1 MTDSDENTIAKFV
14 QKKGAIGV
22 LSQIDYD
29 DSNTSGELSGA
40 LRVSEGTF
48 SSRVDE
54 AIELDLLQEV
64 PQKPE
69 DHGNVN
75 RYKLTRRGEAL
86 WGELNSRGTIDTH
99 QAVLDAIEVLE
110 DEQEEL
116 AEWASDADIAD
127 PDWPYMDSIP
137 DDMR

>member
-1 MTDSDENTIAKFV
+1 MTDSDENEISNFLEE
-14 QKKGAIGV
+14 KGAVGL
-22 LSQIDYD
+22 LSQIDRD
-29 DSNTSGELSGA
+29 DSNTSGELSDA
-40 LRVSEGTF
+40 LRVSPGTF
-48 SSRVDE
+48 SKRVDE
-54 AIELDLLQEV
+54 AVEIDLLQMV

-69 DHGNVN
+69 DHGNAR
-75 RYKLTRRGEAL
+75 RYKLTRRGKSLRA
-86 WGELNSRGTIDTH
+86 ELNSRGTIDTH
-99 QAVLDAIEVLE
+99 QAVLDAIQDLE